1 MPRKKKTR
9 KFYKKGKTQKKK
21 GSKFLNLFIFILA
34 LVVTVYTFSFVK
46 RLTQTEAIGS
56 PEPVLIKLEVLN
68 GCGVPGAARKVADF
82 LITQKFED
90 FTFDVIEVGNYS
102 DSEIPQ
108 TLVWDR
114 AGDLAL
120 AQKMAQ
126 SLGIKSENVSYHV
139 LKEKHLKILGIQTT
153 LILGKD
159 YQKILEIARTKK

>member
-56 PEPVLIKLEVLN
+56 PEPILIKLEVLN
-68 GCGVPGAARKVADF
+68 GCGVPGAAQKVRDF
-82 LITQKFED
+82 LLTQEFDEVN
-90 FTFDVIEVGNYS
+90 FDVINVGNFT
-102 DSEIPQ
+102 DNKVPE
-108 TLVWDR
+108 TLIWDR
-114 AGDLAL
+114 VGNATIAGKVAL
-120 AQKMAQ
+120 L
-126 SLGIKSENVSYHV
+126 LGIKGDNVSHHF
-139 LKEKHLKILGIQTT
+139 LKKNYLDVELT

-159 YQKILEIARTKK
+159 YQKILEIGRTKK